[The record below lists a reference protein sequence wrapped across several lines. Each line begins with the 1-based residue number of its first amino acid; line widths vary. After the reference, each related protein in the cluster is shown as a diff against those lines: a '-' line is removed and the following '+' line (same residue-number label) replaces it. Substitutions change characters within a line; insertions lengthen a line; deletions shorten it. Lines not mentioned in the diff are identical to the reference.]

1 MLSGWKSGFCMQ
13 REVPVYSQKVYSWD
27 EHWGLI
33 GGDLRADPLLDT
45 VVLPEG
51 CGRPAAHLYWGTA
64 IAECTAKS
72 CGIYP

>member
-1 MLSGWKSGFCMQ
+1 
-13 REVPVYSQKVYSWD
+13 
-27 EHWGLI
+27 LI